1 MSNARDARNRAANII
16 SSDRS
21 TQRTSSRLLVGLT
34 SRRSQLSD
42 PLAQACIEPGRDDRR
57 ILGRCVVCRYNIP
70 GFGEG
75 DTCRWCQAKKEQQ
88 P

>member
-21 TQRTSSRLLVGLT
+21 M
-34 SRRSQLSD
+34 RR
-42 PLAQACIEPGRDDRR
+42 LAQACIEPGRDDRR